1 MYVCI
6 CRRVTDKTIRQ
17 CVRQGAGCAES
28 VGKMCRAGTDCGN
41 CLEQVEELVADEKR
55 HLPLLER
62 IAS

>member
-17 CVRQGAGCAES
+17 CVQQGAECAEQ
-28 VGKMCRAGTDCGN
+28 VGRMCRAGTDCGN
-41 CLEQVEELVADEKR
+41 CLDQVDDLVADEKKR
-55 HLPLLER
+55 LPMLDR

>member
-17 CVRQGAGCAES
+17 CVHQGAECAEQ
-28 VGKMCRAGTDCGN
+28 VGRMCRAGTDCGN
-41 CLEQVEELVADEKR
+41 CTEMVEEVIADERR
-55 HLPLLER
+55 HLPVVR